1 MFNVWKVRMIPW
13 LLCNWWWWLVPL
25 AIAGGMAIVDDDDL
39 GNLKWEVR
47 RKLIGLAC
55 LMTVVLILIGILMGR
70 R

>member
-1 MFNVWKVRMIPW
+1 M
-13 LLCNWWWWLVPL
+13 VPL